1 MDGGQTQ
8 LEAESNTYGNKNGE
22 QQGIDRE
29 HWHDSKQERKSGQV
43 REGGKCTKALNT
55 KGAHAQD

>member
-1 MDGGQTQ
+1 MQ
-8 LEAESNTYGNKNGE
+8 LEAESNAYGDKDGE

-29 HWHDSKQERKSGQV
+29 HRHDNKQERKGERV